1 MGAFA
6 QDLTPR
12 VQSKDEN
19 DGEGEG
25 DETMDM
31 SLCGEG
37 WKVPAGIMGYEV
49 YEEEGSRV
57 ILGEMG
63 LN

>member
-12 VQSKDEN
+12 GNRHVE
-19 DGEGEG
+19 EGEG

-37 WKVPAGIMGYEV
+37 WKVGIAGMPGYEG
-49 YEEEGSRV
+49 YEEEGSRIV
-57 ILGEMG
+57 LGEMG

>member
-6 QDLTPR
+6 QNLTLR
-12 VQSKDEN
+12 VRKNEN
-19 DGEGEG
+19 EEEG

-37 WKVPAGIMGYEV
+37 WKVPAGIMGFEG